1 MGTPSGTP
9 SILDSVFL
17 THPHDFFRF
26 KNLEVVPSTCFV
38 LMPFAQQFTM
48 VYESVNFALRG
59 LMVCTRADDITTGNI
74 LERILRGI
82 ASSGRNPNVFYELGI
97 AHTRTKDVLLLTQSI
112 EDVPFDLREILRR
125 SDANSSF
132 VPLSDP
138 ISCFSTIE
146 CYSKVIRPAL
156 NGVSGGQWC
165 STTGELS
172 LRASVFSIDCLSLSV
187 TIRCRRTERTVPAPA
202 IYERPRSE
210 RLKWRRIPLRS
221 TSYPLNEVTLF
232 SDRPPARCGYRK
244 FGARYRVGIGDGGL
258 ISCPVLRN
266 YAVVQRPYTPG
277 SFLHSY
283 FTAACFPRRV
293 TARYGLRRPPIIPRT
308 TDARSI
314 KSSNTAG
321 AVGAPS

>member
-1 MGTPSGTP
+1 
-9 SILDSVFL
+9 
-17 THPHDFFRF
+17 
-26 KNLEVVPSTCFV
+26 
-38 LMPFAQQFTM
+38 
-48 VYESVNFALRG
+48 
-59 LMVCTRADDITTGNI
+59 
-74 LERILRGI
+74 
-82 ASSGRNPNVFYELGI
+82 
-97 AHTRTKDVLLLTQSI
+97 
-112 EDVPFDLREILRR
+112 
-125 SDANSSF
+125 
-132 VPLSDP
+132 
-138 ISCFSTIE
+138 
-146 CYSKVIRPAL
+146 
-156 NGVSGGQWC
+156 
-165 STTGELS
+165 ELS
-172 LRASVFSIDCLSLSV
+172 LHASVFSIDCLSLSV

-308 TDARSI
+308 TDARLI
-314 KSSNTAG
+314 KLSRVIQLEPSAPPLDAG
-321 AVGAPS
+321 AIAITRSCSGRFSQADVLDQITVRLKADTTGTNIPVPSPSPQSPVPSPQSDTVRPSLGAPRDRRGTLTGARRSPRL